1 MNRTSLTS
9 SPAFTR
15 LLVTRMTALILC
27 IALFAPVSAHAGI
40 LDIFSSIESTISKT
54 IGQALQDIRTIQ
66 TQVQTLYKEVL
77 WPLAAIEQAQSFVT
91 RTIQSYRSWMSS
103 VFSMP
108 IASAQLSAP
117 RQFESTFLS
126 GNAMSFPQMGTGYT
140 STYGALPTAQQA
152 KATSL
157 QIMDINDALAKDAL
171 SQSMASDQ
179 ANHQMLTIADQME
192 SGVSTAAP
200 GSSSYVTASALMA
213 TLQTQSFQLKLMA
226 SLLREE
232 SVQIAHQNARM
243 KQQITEQNTVNQN
256 LQQMLTV
263 QP

>member
-1 MNRTSLTS
+1 MNRPSFNKATPLTRPLIVRFAAATLSLALLT
-9 SPAFTR
+9 PA
-15 LLVTRMTALILC
+15 
-27 IALFAPVSAHAGI
+27 PAHAGI
-40 LDIFSSIESTISKT
+40 LDIFSSIESTINNT

-77 WPLAAIEQAQSFVT
+77 WPVAAIEQAQSFVA
-91 RTIQSYRSWMSS
+91 RTIQSYRGWMNS

-108 IASAQLSAP
+108 IASAQLSGTK
-117 RQFESTFLS
+117 QFESMFLS
-126 GNAMSFPQMGTGYT
+126 HSAMSFPQMGTGYT

-152 KATSL
+152 RSTSL

-171 SQSMASDQ
+171 AQSMASDQ
-179 ANHQMLTIADQME
+179 ANVQMLSLADQME

-200 GSSSYVTASALMA
+200 GSSPFLTASALTA
-213 TLQTQSFQLKLMA
+213 TLQTQAFQLKLMA

-232 SVQIAHQNARM
+232 SAQLAHQNARL
-243 KQQITEQNTVNQN
+243 KQQITERNQLNQN

-263 QP
+263 RP